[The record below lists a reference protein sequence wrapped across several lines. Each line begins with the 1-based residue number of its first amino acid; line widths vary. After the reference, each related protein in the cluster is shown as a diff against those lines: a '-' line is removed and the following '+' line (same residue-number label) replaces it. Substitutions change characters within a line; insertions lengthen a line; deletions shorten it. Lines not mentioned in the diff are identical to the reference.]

1 MRIKRDCSNESDR
14 AALFWRCFSNSCS
27 KKKFKFAIFLCLK
40 QYYCPS
46 SCMIFKT
53 AMLGNVLKT
62 IIPLIL
68 KIIS

>member
-1 MRIKRDCSNESDR
+1 MTVQTKATEQHFSG
-14 AALFWRCFSNSCS
+14 AAFQIVV

-62 IIPLIL
+62 IIPVIL
-68 KIIS
+68 KLIS

>member
-1 MRIKRDCSNESDR
+1 MTVQTKATEQHFSG
-14 AALFWRCFSNSCS
+14 AAFQIVV
-27 KKKFKFAIFLCLK
+27 KKKIFKFAIFLCLK

-62 IIPLIL
+62 IIPVIL
-68 KIIS
+68 KLIS